1 MSLRVSFLAAS
12 ALLALSAGAASAQAV
27 SEWRTVAPENLLVI
41 DTVHGRVLAE
51 LAPDQAPRHVERIRT
66 LADQGFYDGL
76 KFHRVIEGFMAQTGD
91 PQGTGQGGSDLPDVP
106 GEFTFRRAPGGGFAS
121 AGASPT
127 GGQMGLLGS
136 MTVQTQ
142 PDAQA
147 MVNADFKVPGTG
159 LFCPGTLGMARAASP
174 DSANSQFFIM
184 TGRKD
189 DLNGGY
195 TAFGRVVLGLEAVR
209 ALKVGSPSA
218 DGRVEGDPDVMTR
231 VRMASSLPEAERPTA
246 RVMNVRSP
254 AFAALVERTRAARGA
269 AFNVCDIELPAQGG

>member
-1 MSLRVSFLAAS
+1 MSPRVSFLAS
-12 ALLALSAGAASAQAV
+12 AVLALSAGVASAQAV
-27 SEWRTVAPENLLVI
+27 SEWRTVAPENLLII
-41 DTVHGRVLAE
+41 DTAHGRILAE
-51 LAPDQAPRHVERIRT
+51 LSPAQAPRHVERIRA

-91 PQGTGQGGSDLPDVP
+91 PQGTGQGGSDLPDVA
-106 GEFTFRRAPGGGFAS
+106 GEFTFRRPPGGGFVS
-121 AGASPT
+121 VGPNPT

-147 MVNADFKVPGTG
+147 MVNADFKVPGVG
-159 LFCPGTLGMARAASP
+159 LFCPGTLGMARAANP

-195 TAFGRVVLGLEAVR
+195 TAFGRVILGMEAVR
-209 ALKVGSPSA
+209 ALKAGRPEA
-218 DGRVEGDPDVMTR
+218 DGQVQGDPDVMTR
-231 VRMASSLPEAERPTA
+231 VRMASSLPESERPA
-246 RVMNVRSP
+246 VRVMDVRSP
-254 AFAALVERTRAARGA
+254 AFAALLERTRAARGG

>member
-1 MSLRVSFLAAS
+1 MSLRVSFLAS
-12 ALLALSAGAASAQAV
+12 AVLALSAGAASAQAV
-27 SEWRTVAPENLLVI
+27 SEWRTVAPENLLII
-41 DTVHGRVLAE
+41 DTAHGRILAE
-51 LAPDQAPRHVERIRT
+51 LSPAQAPRHVERIRT
-66 LADQGFYDGL
+66 LADRGFYDGL

-91 PQGTGQGGSDLPDVP
+91 PQGTGQGGSDLPDVA
-106 GEFTFRRAPGGGFAS
+106 GEFTFRRAPGGFVSTG
-121 AGASPT
+121 AGPT

-147 MVNADFKVPGTG
+147 MITADFKVPGVG

-195 TAFGRVVLGLEAVR
+195 TAFGRVILGMDAVR
-209 ALKVGSPSA
+209 ALKAGRPEA
-218 DGRVEGDPDVMTR
+218 DGQVQGDPDVMTR
-231 VRMASSLPEAERPTA
+231 VRMASSLPEAERPA
-246 RVMNVRSP
+246 VRVMDVRSP
-254 AFAALVERTRAARGA
+254 AFAALLERTRAARGA
-269 AFNVCDIELPAQGG
+269 DFNVCDIELPAQGG